1 MKMTT
6 KIAALLFVAVAL
18 FSSCEEEITTSKLVI
33 DESQTATMKLYVK
46 ADMNNLIGLDNI
58 PNNTVF
64 NISVPLNELNGYFYG
79 DGRWTT
85 SVQANNGIIEFDVPA
100 NADGVTVYV
109 DMVGFESDYT
119 DGGVVTEKR
128 FYEYN
133 GVFYGII
140 TGSNNVDVIYPNY
153 NVLNILN

>member
-18 FSSCEEEITTSKLVI
+18 FSSCEKEITTSAVAV
-33 DESQTATMKLYVK
+33 DETQTATMKLYVK
-46 ADMNNLIGLDNI
+46 ADMNNIIGLDNI

-64 NISVPLNELNGYFYG
+64 NISVPLNDLNDDFYG
-79 DGRWTT
+79 DGRWSTT
-85 SVQANNGIIEFDVPA
+85 VQSNNGVIEFNVPA

-119 DGGVVTEKR
+119 DGGVVTQKR

-133 GVFYGII
+133 GVFFGII
-140 TGSNNVDVIYPNY
+140 TASNNVEVIYPSFT
-153 NVLNILN
+153 VLNILN